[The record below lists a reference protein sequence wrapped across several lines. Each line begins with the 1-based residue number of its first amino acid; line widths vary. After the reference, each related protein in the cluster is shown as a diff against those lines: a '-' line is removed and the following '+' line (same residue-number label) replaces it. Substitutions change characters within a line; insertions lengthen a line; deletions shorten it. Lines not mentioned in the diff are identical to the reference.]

1 MKYREFKDWKV
12 EKKGKRE
19 QSKKIKQ
26 AMTEATEERK
36 KRIKERMSETQG

>member
-26 AMTEATEERK
+26 AMTSHRRK
-36 KRIKERMSETQG
+36 EKEN